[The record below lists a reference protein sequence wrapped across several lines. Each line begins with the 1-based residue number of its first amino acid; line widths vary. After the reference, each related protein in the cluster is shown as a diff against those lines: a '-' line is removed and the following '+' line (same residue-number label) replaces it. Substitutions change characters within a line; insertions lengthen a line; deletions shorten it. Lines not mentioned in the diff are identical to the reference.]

1 MSWKRAAVAM
11 LLAIPLLGL
20 FVFGLQRG
28 DPRLIA
34 SPLVDQPAPDFA
46 LPVLAL
52 GPGEEEAPDT
62 VRLSELRGNV
72 VVLNFFA
79 SWCVPCRVEHGA
91 LTRTAQRYRERDVQF
106 LGVVYNDSPA
116 AVRSYVRQLG
126 GQNYPALMDPGQL
139 VAIDYGL
146 VGVPETFFID
156 REGVVRKKVFSAVTD
171 EQLVAEIEALLEGDA
186 GVGS

>member
-11 LLAIPLLGL
+11 ALALPLLAL
-20 FVFGLQRG
+20 FAFGLIRG

-34 SPLVDQPAPDFA
+34 SPLLDQPAPDFA
-46 LPVLAL
+46 LPVLDLQADQ
-52 GPGEEEAPDT
+52 ATPDT
-62 VRLSELRGNV
+62 LRLSELRGQV

-91 LTRTAQRYRERDVQF
+91 LTRAAQRYGDRGVQF
-106 LGVVYNDSPA
+106 LGVVYSDTPD
-116 AVRSYVRQLG
+116 AVRHYVRQLG
-126 GQNYPALMDPGQL
+126 GQNYPALMDPGQR

-156 REGVVRKKVFSAVTD
+156 RDGVVRTKVFSAVTD
-171 EQLVAEIEALLEGDA
+171 QQLTNEIEPLLAPDGDEA
-186 GVGS
+186 GL